1 LQRDALRQAI
11 IAIANATFAAR
22 QVHIWGESTTAC
34 ASDAKKF
41 GAWDQNLL
49 TEWHARYGGRGIMIY
64 WHVER
69 NSVCIHSQL
78 KSPSSSE
85 VAAMIQGVLRHC
97 TTMEIDRQYVDTHGQ
112 SVIAFAFSHVLGF
125 ELMPRLKSIS
135 TQKLYLPDKDD
146 ALTYANLQ
154 PILTR
159 PIRWDLIRQQY
170 DQIIK
175 YATALKQGTA
185 EAEAI

>member
-1 LQRDALRQAI
+1 
-11 IAIANATFAAR
+11 
-22 QVHIWGESTTAC
+22 
-34 ASDAKKF
+34 
-41 GAWDQNLL
+41 
-49 TEWHARYGGRGIMIY
+49 
-64 WHVER
+64 
-69 NSVCIHSQL
+69 
-78 KSPSSSE
+78 

-112 SVIAFAFSHVLGF
+112 SVVAFAFSHVLGF
-125 ELMPRLKSIS
+125 ELMPRLKGIS
-135 TQKLYLPDKDD
+135 TQKLYLPDKDY

-185 EAEAI
+185 EAEAILRRFMRNTQHPTYRALVELGQARKTTFLCRYLHLLSLRHEVQEGLNVLEDWNSTNGFILYGKHGEIASNRSV